1 MARRGMGGM
10 DMGAMMK
17 QLQKVQAEMAEAQE
31 KLAQEVVESAVGG
44 GAVKVKFSGDL
55 RLLEIKI
62 DPDAVDPEETDVL
75 EDLVAAAVNEGLRA
89 AQELAN
95 QRIGGAAG
103 LGGGAL
109 GGLGLPGM

>member
-1 MARRGMGGM
+1 MARKGPGGM
-10 DMGAMMK
+10 DMNAMMK
-17 QLQKVQAEMAEAQE
+17 QLQKVQAEMADAQA
-31 KLAQEVVESAVGG
+31 KLGDEVVEAAVGG
-44 GAVKVKFSGDL
+44 GTVKVKFSGDL

-62 DPDAVDPEETDVL
+62 DPDAVDPEEVEIL
-75 EDLVAAAVNEGLRA
+75 EDMVAAAVNEGLRA

-103 LGGGAL
+103 MGGGL